1 MFVET
6 KGKAASLFRD
16 GRGGLLEAAV
26 ESERQGLYAYGRRSR
41 EARGGARKGGGRG
54 GRRCCAW
61 PDATGQRLD
70 RTFSAV
76 SSRTRHIR
84 EQIIWPRSS
93 LDHGWLPRLDP
104 SLSLLARSFSSAHGR
119 SSPAAAASTLRPR
132 LSRARSGC
140 RPVAD
145 LASQVTRPCPYPC
158 VHVFLCVWA
167 RAEHSW
173 PNKRALSY
181 YLHIQQTTLKPASW
195 ARRPQPAVPA
205 AAPTSS
211 SPRGSPP
218 STSPPSC
225 SRRPPSST
233 GYPSRAHRAPAPSA
247 ATRGT
252 RP

>member
-1 MFVET
+1 MNGGKGRGTLRIHRWRGQFRVCLWWDGRNTEGNEGCKRKGGWEAPPALLEEGRGREREKGRGGGVFVET

-181 YLHIQQTTLKPASW
+181 YLHIQ
-195 ARRPQPAVPA
+195 
-205 AAPTSS
+205 
-211 SPRGSPP
+211 
-218 STSPPSC
+218 
-225 SRRPPSST
+225 
-233 GYPSRAHRAPAPSA
+233 
-247 ATRGT
+247 
-252 RP
+252 